1 VFESKIVED
10 SSNAPCGTV
19 LCVKKKIIIKALDNA
34 IELTR
39 VLMPGKKIISGSEF
53 ANGQKLFN
61 LGDIV
66 K

>member
-1 VFESKIVED
+1 MKADRYSQ
-10 SSNAPCGTV
+10 NR
-19 LCVKKKIIIKALDNA
+19 LIIKSLDNA
-34 IELTR
+34 IELTS

-53 ANGQKLFN
+53 AHGQKLFN